1 MVINLIFDSR
11 LIDFQFIRERIKDLP
26 HLLAGLE
33 EQISAVI
40 LFGSLATN
48 KETPLSDVDLAILY
62 HKNLSLNELNQLHL
76 QVLGK
81 ITDLLQSDDIDV
93 INLNT
98 APLSMQYGAIKQSKI
113 LLLNNREEYIDY
125 WEQTVKYY
133 LDFKPLLDECNNTLL
148 ETLSGRTVY
157 G

>member
-1 MVINLIFDSR
+1 MIFDSKP
-11 LIDFQFIRERIKDLP
+11 FNFKFIRERLKCLP
-26 HLLAGLE
+26 NSLACLE
-33 EQISAVI
+33 QQISAVI

-48 KETPLSDVDLAILY
+48 NETHLSDVDLAILY
-62 HKNLSLNELNQLHL
+62 HKNLGLKELDRLHL
-76 QVLGK
+76 QVMGI

-113 LLLNNREEYIDY
+113 LLLNNREEYINY